1 MQSGMVSFHFNIPP
15 GSSYN
20 YVLLLT
26 LEAWLNG
33 KGMEWAQAMK
43 EQAQLREEM
52 AYQYKVGNFEATA
65 AIQRRL
71 DPDVAM

>member
-33 KGMEWAQAMK
+33 KGMEWVYGRFRFKFQC
-43 EQAQLREEM
+43 
-52 AYQYKVGNFEATA
+52 
-65 AIQRRL
+65 
-71 DPDVAM
+71 